1 MAYHG
6 YIPLIHEYAQGFE
19 NPKILEIGV
28 STGITAFSLIQR
40 LCMSH
45 ASFIYEG
52 VDIEIS
58 DAVNLTLLYFNR
70 GKNHNINLVTKNSLE
85 FLEKT
90 DQIYDIILI
99 DGDHNYYT
107 VEKELSHLGKISHNK
122 TLVICDDYHG
132 RWAEK
137 DLFYAERPEYSD
149 NKIATKRIDSD
160 KAGVKNAI
168 DDFLKNNDQWVKFT
182 PIPGEPVVLLHKDHP
197 VIKNK
202 QSIVDNKDE

>member
-6 YIPLIHEYAQGFE
+6 YIPLIHEYTKGFD

-40 LCMSH
+40 LCMTH
-45 ASFIYEG
+45 AAFLYEG

-58 DAVNLTLLYFNR
+58 DSVHLTLTYFNR
-70 GKNHNINLVTKNSLE
+70 GQDHNISLVKANSLD

-90 DQIYDIILI
+90 EQVYDIVLI

-107 VEKELSHLGKISHNK
+107 VEKELNYLSKISHNK

-137 DLFYAERPEYSD
+137 DLFYSERPEYQ
-149 NKIATKRIDSD
+149 NNEIATKKIVSD

-168 DDFLKNNDQWVKFT
+168 DDFLNRNDQWVKFT

-197 VIKNK
+197 VVKNN
-202 QSIVDNKDE
+202 QISVDKKDE

>member
-40 LCMSH
+40 LCMS
-45 ASFIYEG
+45 
-52 VDIEIS
+52 
-58 DAVNLTLLYFNR
+58 
-70 GKNHNINLVTKNSLE
+70 
-85 FLEKT
+85 
-90 DQIYDIILI
+90 
-99 DGDHNYYT
+99 DHNYYT

-137 DLFYAERPEYSD
+137 DLFYAERPEYAD

-168 DDFLKNNDQWVKFT
+168 DDFLKNNNQWVKFT

-197 VIKNK
+197 VIKNN
-202 QSIVDNKDE
+202 QLIVDNKDE